1 MVFQSKLWFKSVG
14 VLYLLWSLF
23 TLFALI
29 TSWHIDNDTERN
41 YVIGMC
47 IIFFIAGVVNIII
60 AFKYRLMISDDEI
73 KMKLAFKK
81 TKQMKI
87 DEIDKVIL
95 FKHRSKARIISKDD
109 VIIIDGRLRYFM
121 TFLRILAQKV
131 SRDKFVFYN
140 KKRVH

>member
-1 MVFQSKLWFKSVG
+1 MKQMVFQSKLWFKSVG

-41 YVIGMC
+41 YVIAMLV
-47 IIFFIAGVVNIII
+47 IFFVGGVINIII
-60 AFKYRLMISDDEI
+60 AFRYRVLISDSEI
-73 KMKLAFKK
+73 NAIRAFKK
-81 TKQMKI
+81 NKQMKI

-95 FKHRSKARIISKDD
+95 FKHRARARIISKDD

-121 TFLRILAQKV
+121 TFLRILAQKI

-140 KKRVH
+140 RN